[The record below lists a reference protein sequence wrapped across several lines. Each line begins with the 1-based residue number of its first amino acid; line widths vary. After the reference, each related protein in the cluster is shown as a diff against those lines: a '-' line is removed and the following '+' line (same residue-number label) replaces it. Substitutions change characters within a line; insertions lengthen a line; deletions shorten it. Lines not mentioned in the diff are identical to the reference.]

1 MYKRQVRDS
10 ILKRPIHDYDITTSA
25 TPYEAVSYT
34 HLDVYKRQIKCNPEN
49 DYVNCYFHLFESAG
63 EKAWQLL
70 GLKNPIVTVEDLWKL
85 EKELRNKYKNC
96 KV

>member
-1 MYKRQVRDS
+1 MNLEEENMK
-10 ILKRPIHDYDITTSA
+10 LKMALLNMIEQFYEWKITIE
-25 TPYEAVSYT
+25 EARKYN
-34 HLDVYKRQIKCNPEN
+34 IKCNPEN

>member
-1 MYKRQVRDS
+1 MNLEEENIK
-10 ILKRPIHDYDITTSA
+10 LKMALLNMIEQFYEWKITIE
-25 TPYEAVSYT
+25 EARKYN
-34 HLDVYKRQIKCNPEN
+34 IKCNPEN

-85 EKELRNKYKNC
+85 EKELRNKYKKC